1 MQMAAIPCFQQPSFK
16 RILHAYFPL
25 SSHLSTPHVASSL
38 GQTRSISEE
47 NLGAGGQ
54 AQIDDVLERQS
65 RNASRKKEHGVP
77 HLLLTTRRESL
88 ALYREILRYSNLFV
102 WKDQHGRTW
111 RDLLRESTRK
121 EFEAARFE
129 ADPEIVNKLII
140 TGRDAMHRTV
150 EAFVQKRQQIIDEE
164 DSARNLQQ

>member
-1 MQMAAIPCFQQPSFK
+1 
-16 RILHAYFPL
+16 
-25 SSHLSTPHVASSL
+25 VAPSL

-47 NLGAGGQ
+47 NLGSGGQ
-54 AQIDDVLERQS
+54 AQIDDLLERQM
-65 RNASRKKEHGVP
+65 RNASRKKEHGIP

-88 ALYREILRYSNLFV
+88 SLYREILRYSNLFV
-102 WKDQHGRTW
+102 WKDQHGRMW

-129 ADPEIVNKLII
+129 ADPEIVNRLII

-150 EAFVQKRQQIIDEE
+150 EAFMQKRQQIIEEE
-164 DSARNLQQ
+164 DSARNLRQ